1 MFITKSSVCFELHR
15 QYSFDYNRDVAYLDD
30 HWEII
35 EFDMRNIWGNYI
47 SSKNKLKSVP
57 FINLL
62 SAFVSDFGVSY
73 FGDDND
79 GFVLHVY
86 NSLDGGLVFDVID
99 ATKLAET
106 EVTFSKRVYA
116 TEGSHKID
124 LNKHTLSNS
133 MESVL
138 DSVLKD
144 CELKRVSEIYYVLS
158 KSSNLGDFTAF
169 AWKNAKLESFF
180 SVDSGDVTVVLVDK
194 KLIKKGIPRG
204 FKVIDGLD
212 WVYGSE
218 I

>member
-1 MFITKSSVCFELHR
+1 MFITKSSVCFELNR
-15 QYSFDYNRDVAYLDD
+15 QYSFDYNRDEAYLDD
-30 HWEII
+30 HWETV
-35 EFDMRNIWGNYI
+35 EFDMRNIWGNYL
-47 SSKNKLKSVP
+47 SSKYKLKSAP

-62 SAFVSDFGVSY
+62 AAFFSDFETSY
-73 FGDDND
+73 FGDDNN

-86 NSLDGGLVFDVID
+86 NSPDGDLVFDVID
-99 ATKLAET
+99 ATELAET

-138 DSVLKD
+138 DSVLKV
-144 CELKRVSEIYYVLS
+144 CELKRTSEIYYVLS
-158 KSSNLGDFTAF
+158 KTSNMGDFVAF

-180 SVDSGDVTVVLVDK
+180 SVDSGDVTLVLVDK

-204 FKVIDGLD
+204 SKVIDGLD
-212 WVYGSE
+212 WVYRGA